1 MPDQAA
7 NDWKAKA
14 KPSRLGRGLSS
25 LMATPVA
32 VQPTGVGDRAGGGR
46 VPRPGPEP
54 GAVAGD
60 TEPTVAA
67 EGQVVWLGLDAI
79 TPNPHQPRQQFDAT
93 ALSRLAES
101 IASEGLMQPIVVRP
115 RPGAAPH
122 AGAGRG
128 VTAYELVAGERRWRA
143 ARLAEL
149 DRIPAIVRE
158 LDDRQLAEWALV
170 ENLQREDLN
179 PIERAEAFH
188 RLADGFGLSHDE
200 VAQRVGLDRS
210 TVTNHLRLLRLDP
223 EVGSLVARGVLSMG
237 KARALAGVEDAA
249 AQRDLAKRV
258 VKEEMTVRKVEA
270 AVRALTGPAPS
281 ATAAPPA
288 ARSAYLDDVERQIRD
303 QLGTKVVIRPYR
315 KKGTGCLSI
324 DFHSLEHFDA
334 LIEMLG
340 CTTG

>member
-7 NDWKAKA
+7 TDGKAKP

-32 VQPTGVGDRAGGGR
+32 VQPTGDGGR
-46 VPRPGPEP
+46 PDRGEVSRPGTGP
-54 GAVAGD
+54 G
-60 TEPTVAA
+60 TVADDSDPA
-67 EGQVVWLGLDAI
+67 AASEGQVVWLGLDAI
-79 TPNPHQPRQQFDAT
+79 TPNPHQPRQHFDAT

-115 RPGAAPH
+115 RPGAAPE
-122 AGAGRG
+122 AGSKGEGA
-128 VTAYELVAGERRWRA
+128 AYELVAGERRWRA

-149 DRIPAIVRE
+149 ERIPAIVRE

-223 EVGSLVARGVLSMG
+223 EVGSLVAQGVLSMG
-237 KARALAGVEDAA
+237 QARALAGLEDAA

-258 VKEEMTVRKVEA
+258 VKQEMTVRKVEA
-270 AVRALTGPAPS
+270 AVRALTGPATPTS
-281 ATAAPPA
+281 ATPPA